1 MIERLKKDWLV
12 HLLCLLLTLFYFWG
26 FDLVPFHPDES
37 TQIYMSEDLFDLFRD
52 PLSLSYSPGV
62 ELTNKMTYRAIDAPL
77 TRYMIGFARF
87 LSRTPGLVAD
97 WNWSMAWEQNQASGA
112 YPSSALLN
120 SSRFIL
126 TLLIPISLY
135 FFYFSIRKILPQLP
149 ALFALLYLGLNP
161 LILLHGRRAMA
172 EPVLLFGITFFLWVI
187 TQNQINPI
195 LVGIALALTFNA
207 KQTGAILIPVGI
219 IAVCMTPND
228 KLRLKNMLA
237 RSAAVLTV
245 FLLSTLILNPYYW
258 KSPFNAIQIGIQLR
272 SQVLVLQMADY
283 IQGATPNLI
292 SSLFSLV
299 SNLYLS
305 PPAYFETTKY
315 LNPLVGQIN
324 IYQGVLPHIWGRNLI
339 SGSLLFTLVL
349 SGLFVVIKRFP
360 LISKPKQQKILLWFL
375 TSISLTSG
383 ILIALPIPWQRY
395 VIPLLPLNA
404 FWFGFALLPLTDA
417 LKPLS
422 NRSTPHPDT
431 PG

>member
-52 PLSLSYSPGV
+52 PLSLSYAPDV
-62 ELTNKMTYRAIDAPL
+62 EINSKMTYRAIDAPL
-77 TRYMIGFARF
+77 ARYLIGFSRF

-97 WNWSMAWEQNQASGA
+97 WNWSMTWEQNQASGA

-120 SSRFIL
+120 SSRLIL

-135 FFYFSIRKILPQLP
+135 FFYFSIRKILPKFP
-149 ALFALLYLGLNP
+149 AIFALLYLGLNP

-172 EPVLLFGITFFLWVI
+172 EPVLLFGIIFFLWAI
-187 TQNQINPI
+187 TQNHIQPI
-195 LVGIALALTFNA
+195 LVGIALALAFNA

-219 IAVCMTPND
+219 IAVCMMPND

-237 RSAAVLTV
+237 RSAVVLTV
-245 FLLSTLILNPYYW
+245 FMLSTLILNPYYW
-258 KSPFNAIQIGIQLR
+258 KSPFNAFQFGIQLR
-272 SQVLVLQMADY
+272 SQVLALQIADY
-283 IQGATPNLI
+283 IQGSTPNLI
-292 SSLFSLV
+292 SSLFNLV
-299 SNLYLS
+299 SNLFIS
-305 PPAYFETTKY
+305 SPAYFETTKY
-315 LNPLVGQIN
+315 LDPLAGQIKF
-324 IYQGVLPHIWGRNLI
+324 YQGVIPHIWGRDLI
-339 SGSLLFTLVL
+339 SGSLLFALVL

-360 LISKPKQQKILLWFL
+360 LFPKSKQQKILLWFL
-375 TSISLTSG
+375 ASVSLTIG
-383 ILIALPIPWQRY
+383 ILFALPIPWQRY

-417 LKPLS
+417 LKQLF
-422 NRSTPHPDT
+422 NRSTPDPDT